1 VPALN
6 IQVYPERAPDLDLD
20 NVLGLFSDAAQMADA
35 ELTMSAGND
44 DGPYVNY
51 DFLSGDLPWL
61 WEVLQN
67 EVFSD
72 DILGPQLA
80 LAAIVTCQGSK
91 GWDNYLLLHHYDQN
105 FELDT
110 LPRKS

>member
-1 VPALN
+1 MPALN

-20 NVLGLFSDAAQMADA
+20 SVLALFSSAAEMADA
-35 ELTMSAGND
+35 ELTLNEGED

-51 DFLSGDLPWL
+51 DFLTRDLGRL

-67 EVFSD
+67 EVFWD
-72 DILGPQLA
+72 DVLGPQLA

-91 GWDNYLLLHHYDQN
+91 GWENYLLLHHYDQS

-110 LPRKS
+110 LPRSG

>member
-1 VPALN
+1 MPALN
-6 IQVYPERAPDLDLD
+6 IQVHPERAPGLDLD
-20 NVLGLFSDAAQMADA
+20 SVLELFPEAAGTADA
-35 ELTMSAGND
+35 ELTLSGGED

-51 DFLSGDLPWL
+51 DFLTGDLGRL

-72 DILGPQLA
+72 DVMGPQLA
-80 LAAIVTCQGSK
+80 LAAIVTCQGTK
-91 GWDNYLLLHHYDQN
+91 GWDNYLLLHHYDQG

-110 LPRKS
+110 LPRTG

>member
-6 IQVYPERAPDLDLD
+6 IQVHPERAPDLDLD
-20 NVLGLFSDAAQMADA
+20 SVLGLFSDAAQLADA
-35 ELTMSAGND
+35 ELTMSEGDD
-44 DGPYVNY
+44 DGPYLNY
-51 DFLSGDLPWL
+51 DFLTGDLPRL

-72 DILGPQLA
+72 DIVGPQLA

-91 GWDNYLLLHHYDQN
+91 GWDNYLLLHHYDQS

-110 LPRKS
+110 LPRN